1 MTTHEP
7 HCAYRRFCRF
17 VHIGLPERQIELLAS
32 WADRLDVIGEII
44 EQDGVASVLWT
55 INRLALYR
63 EPSPWAGA
71 QGVVGVGE
79 KTRTSTWI
87 NQTRWLVVCH
97 ERGRRLDVGSF

>member
-44 EQDGVASVLWT
+44 EQDGVSSVH
-55 INRLALYR
+55 A
-63 EPSPWAGA
+63 
-71 QGVVGVGE
+71 
-79 KTRTSTWI
+79 
-87 NQTRWLVVCH
+87 
-97 ERGRRLDVGSF
+97 